1 MLQRPNENEFPAY
14 YQPYI
19 QLVPEGDLL
28 QVLKEDLQETITLF
42 EGISEED
49 SYFRYD
55 ENKWSIKEVLCH
67 VTDTERIMSYR
78 LLRVGRGDETT
89 LAGFNENDYIKGAQI
104 ERLPLKNILDDFIA
118 TRNATI
124 SLIQNMQETV
134 WENKGFANKMPIT
147 TRAIAYIIAGHAI
160 HHKKI
165 VTERYLTALK

>member
-1 MLQRPNENEFPAY
+1 MLQRPNESEYPAY

-19 QLVPEGDLL
+19 QLVPEGNLL
-28 QVLKEDLQETITLF
+28 QVLKDELQKTITLF

-67 VTDTERIMSYR
+67 MADTERIMSYR
-78 LLRVGRGDETT
+78 LLRVGRGDETP
-89 LAGFNENDYIKGAQI
+89 LAGFNENDYVNGSQI
-104 ERLPLKNILDDFIA
+104 ERLPLKNILDDFLA

-124 SLIQNMQETV
+124 SLIQNMPETA
-134 WENKGFANKMPIT
+134 WENKGVANDTPIT
-147 TRAIAYIIAGHAI
+147 TRSIAYIIAGHAI

-165 VTERYLTALK
+165 ITERYL